1 MEYVDSFFR
10 YVVSYT
16 FLIQLRQKNYFY
28 SLDLLY
34 LIKILFTECQYPRQ
48 RKYWLEILLN
58 EMCNQSFFD
67 EFFIC
72 CNNREK
78 TKIVGHFLYEM
89 IDQYLDLLR
98 TMKDY

>member
-1 MEYVDSFFR
+1 
-10 YVVSYT
+10 
-16 FLIQLRQKNYFY
+16 
-28 SLDLLY
+28 
-34 LIKILFTECQYPRQ
+34 
-48 RKYWLEILLN
+48 
-58 EMCNQSFFD
+58 MCNQSFFD